1 MVLLVERVSVYC
13 VSMRECD
20 KSIKPPRQM
29 SLTNRPEFMSQSMP
43 RGPMKRP
50 KPREHEQDIPIEGA
64 RLIVKNL
71 EFSVGASDLE
81 ELFRHS
87 VCDNENKYF
96 SYI

>member
-1 MVLLVERVSVYC
+1 
-13 VSMRECD
+13 
-20 KSIKPPRQM
+20 M

-71 EFSVGASDLE
+71 EFSVGADDLE
-81 ELFRHS
+81 ELFRDIGFLLDFYKTKTS
-87 VCDNENKYF
+87 FFENQK
-96 SYI
+96 